1 VLHSAGL
8 RLSAAG
14 GLVFLV
20 SLLGLLVLPDAIAAF
35 GMLAGGVGVWAG
47 FVWTLL
53 SYYMPDSEDR

>member
-1 VLHSAGL
+1 L

-20 SLLGLLVLPDAIAAF
+20 SLVGLLVLPDAIAAF
-35 GMLAGGVGVWAG
+35 GMLAGGLAVWAG

>member
-1 VLHSAGL
+1 MLHSAGL

-20 SLLGLLVLPDAIAAF
+20 SLVGLLVLPDAIAAF
-35 GMLAGGVGVWAG
+35 GMLAGGLAVWAG

>member
-20 SLLGLLVLPDAIAAF
+20 SLVGLLVLPDAVAAF
-35 GMLAGGVGVWAG
+35 GMLAGGLAVMGG

-53 SYYMPDSEDR
+53 SYYTADSKDQ